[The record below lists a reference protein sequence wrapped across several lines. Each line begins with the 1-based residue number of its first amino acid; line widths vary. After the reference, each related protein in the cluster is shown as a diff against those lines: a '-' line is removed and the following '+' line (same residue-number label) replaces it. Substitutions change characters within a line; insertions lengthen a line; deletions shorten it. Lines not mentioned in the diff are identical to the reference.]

1 MNIALP
7 DDLLAFLR
15 AGSELRYD
23 VKGSEIGRIKLKRD
37 VDLDLTTITTFPG
50 CQSIIDDPYDALE
63 GLYQIDVVDLVAE
76 FESYGTEGLLC
87 WIVALQRFGSIDPEH
102 GDVITFPGVT
112 WTELAASPLR
122 YLEAQWNHELGERVL
137 PWLHFPFKFS
147 DVDVLLAPY
156 GTQCPVH
163 GVPLAA
169 APTQKPD
176 LFDIMRCREP
186 DDWLQVNQ
194 AEFLVGACRSARRP
208 CFLAPLVVRQRTP
221 GPRGSTIRS
230 CRWTRRRMP
239 PGQCNAPVA
248 DGVFAL
254 RMRMPSFAASIYAVV
269 RKSTSSHEPD

>member
-1 MNIALP
+1 MNIELP
-7 DDLLAFLR
+7 HDLLAFLR
-15 AGSELRYD
+15 AGSQLRYD
-23 VKGSEIGRIKLKRD
+23 AKGSEIGRIKLKRD

-76 FESYGTEGLLC
+76 SDSYGTEGLLC

-102 GDVITFPGVT
+102 GDVITFPGIT

-122 YLEAQWNHELGERVL
+122 HLEAQWNHDLGERVL

-147 DVDVLLAPY
+147 EVDVLLAPY

-194 AEFLVGACRSARRP
+194 AEFPCGGVPISEEALLSCPACRAAEDAWTQRIYDSIVPMDATPNAAGAVQCPSCGWRFRP
-208 CFLAPLVVRQRTP
+208 TDANAFIRGIHLRCGQKINVVT
-221 GPRGSTIRS
+221 
-230 CRWTRRRMP
+230 
-239 PGQCNAPVA
+239 
-248 DGVFAL
+248 
-254 RMRMPSFAASIYAVV
+254 
-269 RKSTSSHEPD
+269 